1 MKDVKNKNKKII
13 HYNHYPIV
21 AAVVFSL
28 LSFTILAVSFPL
40 MLFAQEVSQ
49 PSQADVPSVEI
60 KEPIV
65 KPAEPQ
71 PVSDDNF
78 ITPLPQPI
86 DKEEGPVDPHEIKNA
101 LQQIRD
107 IQVEIKRFQKALKGL
122 KGGEEILATVNELM
136 TQATDYANGIKNASG
151 ENQREAL
158 QDFYDARLWDS
169 VNEIRNQFV
178 DPKEIKDVLRQL
190 KQIQTELKRFQK
202 QVAKISGSDN
212 IQQLISE
219 LSAKAV
225 AFVESITKAPL
236 EEQRDALQEF
246 YDAQIWDS
254 INQIRARVELP
265 KELKNIARD
274 LKIIQKMPKQKT
286 YQKTGVDLEKLQANI
301 DKIAGIYDQIKS
313 AMDEGDWDG
322 AWEIIEEEMHR
333 GGLHPGEVRHTMD
346 RLREVRDRLRFI
358 KDSDI
363 KAQVEQILESII
375 ETFND
380 GDFREAR
387 EAVDQF
393 LDQAQLMEKYFQR
406 YIYGQ
411 KEGEDEKMM
420 EMMDKLEG
428 LVKERLEKGG
438 MEEKK

>member
-1 MKDVKNKNKKII
+1 MKNIKIKKVI

-28 LSFTILAVSFPL
+28 LSFTILAVSFPV
-40 MLFAQEVSQ
+40 MLFAQEISQ
-49 PSQADVPSVEI
+49 PTQSTAPAIEVK
-60 KEPIV
+60 KEPV
-65 KPAEPQ
+65 MLVEPQ
-71 PVSDDNF
+71 PATPKEDF
-78 ITPLPQPI
+78 INLMPQGP
-86 DKEEGPVDPHEIKNA
+86 KEESAVDPQEIKNA

-107 IQVEIKRFQKALKGL
+107 IQIELKRFQKSLKGL

-136 TQATDYANGIKNASG
+136 AQAADYANAIKNSSAD
-151 ENQREAL
+151 NQREVL
-158 QDFYDARLWDS
+158 EDFYSVRLWDS
-169 VNEIRNQFV
+169 VNEIRGQFV
-178 DPKEIKDVLRQL
+178 EPKEIKDALRQL

-219 LSAKAV
+219 LSAKAI
-225 AFVESITKAPL
+225 AFVESINKAPM

-301 DKIAGIYDQIKS
+301 DKIAGIYNQIKL

-322 AWEIIEEEMHR
+322 AWEIIEEEVHQ

-346 RLREVRDRLRFI
+346 RLREVKDRLRFI
-358 KDSDI
+358 KDPDI

-393 LDQAQLMEKYFQR
+393 MDQAQLMEKYFQR

-411 KEGEDEKMM
+411 KEGDDQKMM

-438 MEEKK
+438 VEEKK